1 MRRARIW
8 LLPCFGCLFGCCPGI
23 AAAEPSSREAGGS
36 YDARSYGALVDR
48 LITSDPQDW
57 CAFGSCPRPAPPE
70 PSGGS
75 AASSYEA
82 YADKV
87 VATDRNHERVGV
99 SVYGWLGMQEFE
111 KLADAST
118 ESPELCVR
126 FLSEKK
132 YTKHQRY
139 LAMLSMYKLSIEQ
152 HVAFVRNLAALRD
165 RGLISPEELMEGLLP
180 RFSDLVIEQYQN
192 PKIQALLK
200 EIEAQDDFPAEMKT
214 TIRSFRSGQRFA
226 WRRTSEFDRECTRWS
241 EMRSISACVSLATR
255 ILRVYAVSWVTW

>member
-1 MRRARIW
+1 
-8 LLPCFGCLFGCCPGI
+8 
-23 AAAEPSSREAGGS
+23 
-36 YDARSYGALVDR
+36 
-48 LITSDPQDW
+48 
-57 CAFGSCPRPAPPE
+57 
-70 PSGGS
+70 
-75 AASSYEA
+75 
-82 YADKV
+82 
-87 VATDRNHERVGV
+87 
-99 SVYGWLGMQEFE
+99 MQEFE

-152 HVAFVRNLAALRD
+152 HVAFVRNLATLRD

-180 RFSDLVIEQYQN
+180 RFSDLVIERYQN

-241 EMRSISACVSLATR
+241 EMRSISACVSLATQ
-255 ILRVYAVSWVTW
+255 ILRVYAVSWMTP